1 MKFVYSFTLL
11 LCFITLSSYA
21 QENIP
26 FEKEYFKGRKKEF
39 KTALK
44 EFKKG
49 EHLYNHGISQYKN
62 AIKHYLNAY
71 EVNPDNALLNYRLGV
86 CYITTIHKLE
96 SVKYF
101 DKAYELDPNVSTD
114 ILYELAESHHLNED
128 WDSAIK
134 WYKKYE
140 EFITTNKKKFPKDF
154 VETAYKRCEKK
165 IFECENG
172 KKFSANPVSIRLE
185 NISEINSEYSD
196 FCPLLTAD
204 EQTMYFTSKRPGSTG
219 IITTAEDGD
228 HYEPEFRED
237 IYKSERQEDGTW
249 GEPEKL
255 KHPLNTTGQDATVYI
270 SPNGQKMIVYNSD
283 HGGSLYTTELEGKNW
298 SSPKRLDPHIISE
311 YHESSATY
319 SLDQKTIYFVSDRP
333 GGTGGYDY
341 LNADGHYTHDI
352 YYAEW
357 DEEKQRWGNPKNIGA
372 PINTEFNERA
382 VFFHPDGKTLY
393 FSSDGHNSMGGY
405 DIFKTEFVDSAWT
418 TPVNLGYPVN
428 GPDHDIYFF
437 LNASGT
443 RGYYSSQHPD
453 TKGEIDIYVINFLS
467 ETDGD
472 ISTEE
477 ELISSEQSKTT
488 ILHGIVMD
496 DVSNKPLK
504 AKIEITDNDSHK
516 VLFVSNSNS
525 ESGEF
530 LVSLPSGGHYGIAV
544 EAEGYLFHSENF
556 DIDDS
561 AVYSEIE
568 KNIALHKIDVGK
580 TVVLKNIF
588 FETQSSN
595 LSKTSTPELNR
606 LVKIL
611 NEHTE
616 IQIEIGGH
624 TDDTGE
630 EDFNQKLSER
640 RAQAVADYLTK
651 NGINQDRLVVKGYGE
666 SNPKFDNKTKEGRA
680 QNRRT
685 EFKILKK

>member
-1 MKFVYSFTLL
+1 MKFVYSLTLL
-11 LCFITLSSYA
+11 LCLFVFSTYG
-21 QENIP
+21 QENVP
-26 FEKEYFKGRKKEF
+26 FEKDFFKGRKKEL

-49 EHLYNHGISQYKN
+49 EHLFNHGISQYKN
-62 AIKHYLNAY
+62 ATKHYLKAY
-71 EVNPDNALLNYRLGV
+71 EINPDNALLNYRLGV

-101 DKAYELDPNVSTD
+101 DKAYKLDPNVAPD

-134 WYKKYE
+134 WYRKYE
-140 EFITTNKKKFPKDF
+140 EYITENKKKFPNDF

-165 IFECENG
+165 IYECKNG
-172 KKFSANPVSIRLE
+172 IEFSKNPVPLRLE
-185 NISEINSEYSD
+185 NISEINTEYNE

-219 IITTAEDGD
+219 ITIAAEDGD

-237 IYKSERQEDGTW
+237 IYRTEKQADGTW
-249 GEPEKL
+249 GKPEKL

-270 SPNGQKMIVYNSD
+270 SPDGQKMIVYNSD
-283 HGGSLYTTELEGKNW
+283 HGGSLYTTELDGKNW
-298 SSPKRLDPHIISE
+298 SSPKRLDSHIISE
-311 YHESSATY
+311 YHESSAAY

-352 YYAEW
+352 YYAKYS
-357 DEEKQRWGNPKNIGA
+357 DEKGKWGNPINIGA

-382 VFFHPDGKTLY
+382 VFLHPDGKTLY
-393 FSSDGHNSMGGY
+393 FSSDGHNSMGGF

-453 TKGEIDIYVINFLS
+453 TKGEIDIYAINFLS
-467 ETDGD
+467 NEEGAD
-472 ISTEE
+472 STN
-477 ELISSEQSKTT
+477 ELAVSEQKKTT
-488 ILHGIVMD
+488 ILQGKITD
-496 DVSNKPLK
+496 DASDSPIK

-544 EAEGYLFHSENF
+544 EADGYLFHSENF

-561 AVYSEIE
+561 AAYSEIE
-568 KNIALHKIDVGK
+568 KNIALHKLDVGK
-580 TVVLKNIF
+580 KMVLKNIF
-588 FETQSSN
+588 FE
-595 LSKTSTPELNR
+595 SKSTTLTKESVPELNR
-606 LVKIL
+606 LAKVL
-611 NEHTE
+611 TDNPEME
-616 IQIEIGGH
+616 IEIGGH

-630 EDFNQKLSER
+630 AKFNQNLSEK
-640 RAQAVADYLTK
+640 RAQAVADYLIK
-651 NGINQDRLVVKGYGE
+651 NGIKKDRLVVKGYGE
-666 SNPKFDNKTKEGRA
+666 TDPKFDNKTEDGKA
-680 QNRRT
+680 HNRRT

>member
-11 LCFITLSSYA
+11 LCFLALSTYG
-21 QENIP
+21 QENVP

-39 KTALK
+39 KTAVK

-49 EHLYNHGISQYKN
+49 EHLYEHGISQYKN
-62 AIKHYLNAY
+62 AIKHYLKAY
-71 EVNPDNALLNYRLGV
+71 EINPDNALLNYRLGV
-86 CYITTIHKLE
+86 SYITTIHKLE

-101 DKAYELDPNVSTD
+101 DKAYKLDPNVAPD

-128 WDSAIK
+128 WDEAIK
-134 WYKKYE
+134 WYEKYE
-140 EFITTNKKKFPKDF
+140 KFITENKKKFNKDF
-154 VETAYKRCEKK
+154 VSTAYKRCEKK
-165 IFECENG
+165 IYECNNG
-172 KKFSANPVSIRLE
+172 KKFEADPVPIRLE
-185 NISEINSEYSD
+185 NISEINTEYSE
-196 FCPLLTAD
+196 FCPLVTAN
-204 EQTMYFTSKRPGSTG
+204 EKTMYFTSKRPGSTG
-219 IITTAEDGD
+219 IVIKAEDGD

-237 IYKSERQEDGTW
+237 IYKTEKQEDGTW
-249 GEPEKL
+249 GKPEKL

-270 SPNGQKMIVYNSD
+270 SPDGQKMIVYNSD

-298 SSPKRLDPHIISE
+298 SSPKRLDSHIISE
-311 YHESSATY
+311 YHESSAAL

-352 YYAEW
+352 YFAKW
-357 DEEKQRWGNPKNIGA
+357 DEEKERWGNPINIGA

-382 VFFHPDGKTLY
+382 VFLHPDGKTLY
-393 FSSDGHNSMGGY
+393 FSSDGHNSMGGF

-418 TPVNLGYPVN
+418 DPVNLGYPVN
-428 GPDHDIYFF
+428 GPDHDVYFF

-453 TKGEIDIYVINFLS
+453 TKGAIDIYTINFLS
-467 ETDGD
+467 NEENAD
-472 ISTEE
+472 STEE
-477 ELISSEQSKTT
+477 LSAADQNKTT
-488 ILHGIVMD
+488 ILHGIITD
-496 DVSNKPLK
+496 DATKSPLK
-504 AKIEITDNDSHK
+504 AKVEITDNDSHK

-556 DIDDS
+556 DIADS
-561 AVYSEIE
+561 AAYSEVE
-568 KNIALHKIDVGK
+568 KHIALHKLDVGK

-595 LSKTSTPELNR
+595 LSEQSTPELNR
-606 LVKIL
+606 LVKVL
-611 NEHTE
+611 NEHPE
-616 IQIEIGGH
+616 MHIEIGGH
-624 TDDTGE
+624 TDNTGE
-630 EDFNQKLSER
+630 ENFNQKLSEK
-640 RAQAVADYLTK
+640 RAQSVADYLTK
-651 NGINQDRLVVKGYGE
+651 NGISKDRLVVKGYGE
-666 SNPKFDNKTKEGRA
+666 SDPKFDNNTEDGRA
-680 QNRRT
+680 HNRRT